1 MIAQRGEPS
10 GSSALPSG
18 SPAQAGWRIRNTG
31 GCTWDTSYML
41 ISEYLT
47 QPMFL
52 ERTVR
57 PGEMI
62 DLKVNFYAPF
72 QPGEF
77 RMTWQL
83 VDGASRAVGDPLAI
97 LVRALDLP
105 VPTVGPGIW
114 LRAYPDT
121 IQPGDITTI
130 SWDVS
135 EAREVYFYPYGQDWK
150 THPVT
155 SKGDFADTPIKSQS
169 YELRVVRG
177 DDSVEIYRVRVTV
190 EPFDPPRIILF
201 KASRPEEITGLC
213 ADVEWEVRGRVNLVT
228 LLRDGKP
235 ILVGLPDL
243 GVLRDCPGTSGT
255 MVYVLKING
264 PGGEVCAERR
274 VVIP

>member
-1 MIAQRGEPS
+1 
-10 GSSALPSG
+10 
-18 SPAQAGWRIRNTG
+18 
-31 GCTWDTSYML
+31 ML
-41 ISEYLT
+41 ISEFLPE
-47 QPMFL
+47 PMSL
-52 ERTVR
+52 GRIVH

-62 DLKVNFYAPF
+62 DLKVNFFAPF
-72 QPGEF
+72 QPGEYS
-77 RMTWQL
+77 MTWHL
-83 VDGASRAVGDPLAI
+83 ADGAGRKVGEPLAI
-97 LVRALDLP
+97 LVRTLDQP

-114 LRAYPDT
+114 LRANPDI

-130 SWDVS
+130 SWEVKD
-135 EAREVYFYPYGQDWK
+135 AREVFFYPYGQEWNA
-150 THPVT
+150 HPVS
-155 SKGDFADTPIKSQS
+155 SKGDYADSPTKSS
-169 YELRVVRG
+169 TYELRVVRG

-190 EPFDPPRIILF
+190 EPYDPPRIILF

-235 ILVGLPDL
+235 VLVGLPDL

-255 MVYVLKING
+255 IVYELRVNG